1 MRFDI
6 FIWCNALLLLHRSR
20 SREQLLTKLFL
31 FRLVFQQVVNRTTDK
46 RNCIFIDFGS
56 RFLVVEKARV
66 VYQRL
71 EANGLGDEL
80 AGLFQPLNIVSPVF
94 SSGADNNICDVLLK
108 FMIRMK
114 IPTCTAKLLLN
125 SRGISKFISFA
136 NVLIARSR

>member
-6 FIWCNALLLLHRSR
+6 LVRCDALFMWQRSR
-20 SREQLLTKLFL
+20 GREQLLTKLFL
-31 FRLVFQQVVNRTTDK
+31 FSFVFQQVVNRTTDK
-46 RNCIFIDFGS
+46 SNCIFIDFGS
-56 RFLVVEKARV
+56 RFFIVEKASV
-66 VYQRL
+66 IYQRL
-71 EANGLGDEL
+71 ETNGLGDKL
-80 AGLFQPLNIVSPVF
+80 AGLFQPLNIVSSFF

-108 FMIRMK
+108 FMIKMK